1 MLDWRTGLR
10 FRLILTVLMALLP
23 VFGLFA
29 YFTAKSQQTAIELA
43 HASLQSEALL
53 AAAGQQLIIERVA
66 QLLGDAA
73 SAPSIKDTRLR
84 RCVVYLKNLKSQDT
98 AYANL
103 GVIGLDGTVTCHAL
117 DSGSNAEFFLGDRA
131 FFKQVLK
138 TQKFSIGDYGIGPV
152 TGQPAL
158 GLGAPVYGD
167 DGALNGV
174 AFAALDL
181 SALSKALSGT
191 PLLGGASLRVLDR
204 RNTLLAIHPSSQGA
218 SKVLG
223 DAEQDHVVLAAVQ
236 DAQPGLHEGL
246 DSHGVQQVY
255 AYAPV
260 GGTRGGLFVAISV
273 PRDIITA
280 GPLEAQL
287 ATLLALLCM
296 STIGAVAAWWLGGRL
311 IILPAKAILKEAEEI
326 TQGNLSARVNPQAFK
341 RGELGQIGASFN
353 RMAESLQTRNA
364 ELEAALQHVDREKAL
379 RDLILDSMSEGVIAI
394 DQEWRCVLF
403 NHAAGKLFPTPEIG
417 GVMEGWRHQQQLMS
431 LDGTMVYPL
440 ADRPMTQALR
450 GVSIDNWDVLLR
462 SAGRED
468 RILRISTRPMRDAN
482 NQLVGGV
489 GVFNDITD
497 LKNVE
502 NLIRGEQDV
511 LALIASGASL
521 TQSLNALVRLIQ
533 GRAPG
538 SMCSVLMVKENR
550 LYGAASVGLPT
561 SFLEQIEGLPVGDG
575 VGACGTAAFLRKPV
589 IVENTATDPLMK
601 NFRDVLAVH
610 DLQACWSTPV
620 LSADGQVLATFAVYH
635 HHPCAPQARDNEMLG
650 AAVRLARIALERAN
664 AETALINSQA
674 RFRELAENIEDVFY
688 NRDTSTGQIL
698 YISPGYEKIWG
709 RSCESLYADSE
720 SYLDAVLPEHEPML
734 LKARKRDRRDKTFDE
749 EYRILNTN
757 GDVRW
762 IRDTSYPVFDAAGQL
777 ERIVGTA
784 RDITDRKLAEFAL
797 SSTNR
802 AMQMISRSSMA
813 ISRADDEATL
823 LAEICGVAVEVGD
836 YRMAWV
842 GYAVDDGLRSIKPV
856 AHAGHEAGY
865 LSSIKLSWS
874 DEHPIGQGPAGQTI
888 RSGLPHSSGDIAL
901 AENHFHWHEVALGL
915 GYRSALFLP
924 LRDGQRTFG
933 LLGLYAGDVQN
944 FPEEEV
950 RLLQELADNLA
961 FGIGSL
967 RARLERRRSQEA
979 ARDAAAKVREQA
991 SLLDRARDAIMVRN
1005 LDQTIRYWNKGAEN
1019 LYGWSSDE
1027 VLGKTMVEVMYKTPQ
1042 VLATA
1047 MQQTLASGGDWTS
1060 ELEQVARDGSTV
1072 HVEAHW
1078 TVMRDDGG
1086 EINGVLGINTDLRE
1100 RKRAREEI
1108 LRLNASLEERV
1119 HQRTAQLEFA
1129 NKQLEGFS
1137 YSLSHDLRTPL
1148 SAVDGFCHLLEVAL
1162 TNSDADG
1169 SVGRHQHYL
1178 TRIRAGVVQMGE
1190 LIDVMLSLAQV
1201 SRKTL
1206 RWEPVDLSALAESL
1220 LNRYQKQEPDRST
1233 LIHIEPGL
1241 RVRGDPQLLRQVLDN
1256 LLGNAWKFCTGR
1268 PRTEITFGREKNALE
1283 TVYFVRD
1290 NGAGFDM
1297 AYASKLFGTFERL
1310 HLPSEF
1316 AGTGIGL
1323 TTVQRIILRHGGRV
1337 WGQAAPG
1344 MGATF
1349 YFTLGSARL

>member
-29 YFTAKSQQTAIELA
+29 YFAAKSRQTAIELA

-53 AAAGQQLIIERVA
+53 AAAGQQRIIERVA
-66 QLLGDAA
+66 QLLGDMA
-73 SAPSIKDTRLR
+73 SGPSIKDTRIRL
-84 RCVVYLKNLKSQDT
+84 CVPYLKNLQSQNS

-103 GVIGLDGTVTCHAL
+103 GVIGLDGKVTCHAL
-117 DSGSNAEFFLGDRA
+117 DSGNNAEVFLGDRV

-138 TQKFSIGDYGIGPV
+138 TQKFAVGEYGIGPV
-152 TGQPAL
+152 TGQPSI
-158 GLGAPVYGD
+158 GFGVPVYNGE
-167 DGALNGV
+167 GLLNGV

-181 SALSKALSGT
+181 SAFATVLSET
-191 PLLGGASLRVLDR
+191 PLLGGASLRLLDR
-204 RNTLLAIHPSSQGA
+204 RNNLLSVHPNSPGA
-218 SKVLG
+218 SKAPGGV
-223 DAEQDHVVLAAVQ
+223 EQDPVVLAAVQ
-236 DAQPGLHEGL
+236 AAQPGWHDGP
-246 DSHGVQQVY
+246 DGNGVQQVY

-260 GGTRGGLFVAISV
+260 AGTGGSLFVAISV
-273 PRDIITA
+273 PRDTITA
-280 GPLEAQL
+280 GPRDALL
-287 ATLLALLCM
+287 ANLLALLGI
-296 STIGAVAAWWLGGRL
+296 SAFGIIAAWWLGGRL
-311 IILPAKAILKEAEEI
+311 IVLPAQAILKGAEGI
-326 TQGNLSARVNPQAFK
+326 THGQLSTRVDPGALQQ
-341 RGELGQIGASFN
+341 GELGQIGASFN

-379 RDLILDSMSEGVIAI
+379 RDLILDSMSEGVIAV
-394 DQEWRCVLF
+394 DNEWRCVLF
-403 NHAAGKLFPTPEIG
+403 NQAAGKLFPTPESG
-417 GVMEGWRHQQQLMS
+417 GAMEGWRQQQQLMS
-431 LDGTMVYPL
+431 LDGSMVYPL

-450 GVSIDNWDVLLR
+450 GISMDNWDVLLR
-462 SAGRED
+462 GAGQKD
-468 RILRISTRPMRDAN
+468 RVLRISSRPMRDAN

-502 NLIRGEQDV
+502 KFVRAEQGV
-511 LALIASGASL
+511 LALIAGGASL
-521 TQSLNALVRLIQ
+521 AQSLDALVRLIQ
-533 GRAPG
+533 SRAPG
-538 SMCSVLMVKENR
+538 SMCSILTVEGNH
-550 LYGAASVGLPT
+550 LYCAASVGLPD
-561 SFLEQIEGLPVGDG
+561 SFLEHMEGLPVGEG
-575 VGACGTAAFLRKPV
+575 VGACGTAAFLKQPV
-589 IVENTATDPLMK
+589 IIENTATDPLTIG
-601 NFRDVLAVH
+601 FRDLAAAH
-610 DLQACWSTPV
+610 DLQACWSNPV

-635 HHPCAPQARDNEMLG
+635 HHPCVPQATDSQMLDT
-650 AAVRLARIALERAN
+650 AVRLARIALERAN
-664 AETALINSQA
+664 AETALINSEA
-674 RFRELAENIEDVFY
+674 RFRELAENIQDVFY
-688 NRDTSTGQIL
+688 NRDAKTGQIL

-709 RSCESLYADSE
+709 RSRESLYAAPE
-720 SYLDAVLPEHEPML
+720 SYLDAVLPEDEPML
-734 LKARKRDRRDKTFDE
+734 LKARKRDRRDRTFDE

-757 GDVRW
+757 GGVRW
-762 IRDTSYPVFDAAGQL
+762 IRDISYPVFDADGLL

-784 RDITDRKLAEFAL
+784 RDITDRKMAELAL

-813 ISRADDEATL
+813 ISRAEDEDTL
-823 LAEICGVAVEVGD
+823 LAEVCRVAVEAGN

-874 DEHPIGQGPAGQTI
+874 DEHLIGQGPAGQTI
-888 RSGLPHSSGDIAL
+888 RSGLPQCSGDIAR
-901 AENHFHWHEVALGL
+901 AENHFHWHEVALTL

-933 LLGLYAGDVQN
+933 LLGLYAGDVQD

-950 RLLQELADNLA
+950 SLLQELADNLA

-967 RARLERRRSQEA
+967 RARQERRRSQEA
-979 ARDAAAKVREQA
+979 ARDASAKVREQA

-1078 TVMRDDGG
+1078 TVMRDDND
-1086 EINGVLGINTDLRE
+1086 EINGVLGINTHIGE

-1148 SAVDGFCHLLEVAL
+1148 SAVDGFCHLLENAL
-1162 TNSDADG
+1162 ANSDADG

-1178 TRIRAGVVQMGE
+1178 ARIRAGVVQMGE